1 MLSAVPKDEADS
13 LTLTGYSG
21 YHKKPN
27 LIIVLLHS
35 NP

>member
-27 LIIVLLHS
+27 LINEIS
-35 NP
+35 GD